1 MTVRLVKGSDYYV
14 ISPLIN
20 DWWNGRQMSDLLP
33 KLFFDHFKNTS
44 FIVEEEGEI
53 IGFLIGFLSQS
64 YSNEAYIHFVGIHPE
79 YRRKGI
85 GKQLYNQFFD
95 AIKQNDRN
103 IVRCVTSPVN
113 KASIA
118 YHTKMGFEIEQ
129 GNKANQDKVLF
140 VKYLN

>member
-1 MTVRLVKGSDYYV
+1 MTIRLVKGSDYYI

-44 FIVEEEGEI
+44 FIVEEEGKI
-53 IGFLIGFLSQS
+53 IGFLIGFLSQF
-64 YSNEAYIHFVGIHPE
+64 YSNEAYIHFVGIDPE
-79 YRRKGI
+79 YRGKGI

-95 AIKQNDRN
+95 VIKQNGRN

-129 GNKANQDKVLF
+129 ENKPNQDKVLF

>member
-1 MTVRLVKGSDYYV
+1 MTIRLVKGSDYYI

-44 FIVEEEGEI
+44 FIVEEEGKI

-64 YSNEAYIHFVGIHPE
+64 YSNEAYIHFVGIDPE
-79 YRRKGI
+79 YRGKGI

-95 AIKQNDRN
+95 VIKQNGRN

-129 GNKANQDKVLF
+129 RNKPNQDKVLF

>member
-79 YRRKGI
+79 YRGKGI
-85 GKQLYNQFFD
+85 GRQLYNQFFD
-95 AIKQNDRN
+95 VIKQSGRN

-113 KASIA
+113 KTSIA

-129 GNKANQDKVLF
+129 GNKDNQDKVLF

>member
-1 MTVRLVKGSDYYV
+1 MTVRLVKGSDYYI

-44 FIVEEEGEI
+44 FIVEEEGKI

-64 YSNEAYIHFVGIHPE
+64 YSNEAYIHFVGIDPE
-79 YRRKGI
+79 YRGKGI

-95 AIKQNDRN
+95 VIKQNGRN

-129 GNKANQDKVLF
+129 GNKQNQDKVLF

>member
-79 YRRKGI
+79 YRGKGI
-85 GKQLYNQFFD
+85 GRQLYNQFFD
-95 AIKQNDRN
+95 VIKQSGRN

-129 GNKANQDKVLF
+129 GNKDNQDKVLF

>member
-1 MTVRLVKGSDYYV
+1 MTVRLVKGSDYYI

-79 YRRKGI
+79 YRGKGI
-85 GKQLYNQFFD
+85 GRQLYNQFFD
-95 AIKQNDRN
+95 VIKQSGRN

-129 GNKANQDKVLF
+129 GNKQNQDKVLF

>member
-1 MTVRLVKGSDYYV
+1 MTVRLVKGSDYYI

-44 FIVEEEGEI
+44 FIVEEEGKI

-64 YSNEAYIHFVGIHPE
+64 YSNEAYIHFVGIDPE
-79 YRRKGI
+79 YRGKGI

-95 AIKQNDRN
+95 VIKQNARN

-129 GNKANQDKVLF
+129 GNKQNQDKVLF